1 MSIARKSKRKKRKSQ
16 NDPGA
21 QTTSKLLEKQV
32 IKARIKENFHQL
44 LREKCYRK
52 NFQLSDVE
60 NVYFQLFSTKQPPRS
75 KDLKVKSFQDF
86 EKKKKLEGQ
95 LLEVSEKIIFDE
107 KTQTAELKS
116 GTIFDPTLKT
126 IITAHGNKGMAN
138 DWSLGLQMWKYYS
151 AAASEKEHY
160 NIIGNNAA
168 ILKTFPMCLLLI
180 NVEIFNLN

>member
-1 MSIARKSKRKKRKSQ
+1 M
-16 NDPGA
+16 
-21 QTTSKLLEKQV
+21 T
-32 IKARIKENFHQL
+32 KARIKQNFHQL
-44 LREKCYRK
+44 LQEKCYCK

-60 NVYFQLFSTKQPPRS
+60 NVYFQMFSTKQPPRP

-86 EKKKKLEGQ
+86 ENKKKLEGQ

-107 KTQTAELKS
+107 KTQTAKLKS

-138 DWSLGLQMWKYYS
+138 DWSLGLQMWRYYS

-160 NIIGNNAA
+160 NIIGNKCCYTRNIPNIPIAHYCR
-168 ILKTFPMCLLLI
+168 TF
-180 NVEIFNLN
+180 